1 MVPKKLA
8 CVLFDIDGT
17 LVETDTTHRLIFA
30 EIMKPFGYIVDEF
43 FYKRHITGRL
53 NPDIFREFLPRHYSD
68 KQIQEFADYKEN
80 LFRQKAQKDGRLRP
94 LPGLILLLEE
104 LRHRNIKCACV
115 TNAPKENA
123 EMMLEALNVK
133 EYFEFVVLGDDC
145 EFGKPH
151 PAPYLKALEK
161 FQVSPDECIVF
172 EDSPSGIKSATAANI
187 KTIGIASTQEP
198 QFLQSFSGV
207 VHAAPDFSQ
216 LDVEFMQHLL
226 QTPLSA

>member
-1 MVPKKLA
+1 MVTKKLT

-17 LVETDTTHRLIFA
+17 LAETDTTHRSIFA

-43 FYKRHITGRL
+43 FYKRHISGRL

-80 LFRQKAQKDGRLRP
+80 LFRQKAKAEGRLCP

-104 LRHRNIKCACV
+104 LRHSNIKLACV

-123 EMMLEALNVK
+123 ELLLDALNVRD
-133 EYFEFVVLGDDC
+133 YFEFVILGDEC

-151 PAPYLKALEK
+151 PAPYLKALER

-172 EDSPSGIKSATAANI
+172 EDSPSGIKSATAAKI
-187 KTIGIASTQEP
+187 KTIGIASTQDPEY
-198 QFLQSFSGV
+198 LQSFIGV
-207 VHAAPDFSQ
+207 VHTAPDFSQ
-216 LDVEFMQHLL
+216 LDVEFMQQLL
-226 QTPLSA
+226 QTPISA